1 MIPID
6 CKITNFSSYLLLRIS
21 CFHSKILTSC
31 NWGYIMNGLLYC
43 STWPIFIYS
52 LLATAEMAEQHPN
65 KVLGVVSQ
73 RKLLKNVGQLHFTP
87 GMCGSH
93 DLVWHHVITEGVRLS
108 GVSSDGKGQQ
118 YHTPDHVIVSC
129 GSDIII
135 VGRGIYEVVR
145 L

>member
-1 MIPID
+1 M
-6 CKITNFSSYLLLRIS
+6 
-21 CFHSKILTSC
+21 
-31 NWGYIMNGLLYC
+31 
-43 STWPIFIYS
+43 
-52 LLATAEMAEQHPN
+52 AEMAEQHPN

-108 GVSSDGKGQQ
+108 GVSSDGMGQQ
-118 YHTPDHVIVSC
+118 YHAPDHEGVTS
-129 GSDIII
+129 
-135 VGRGIYEVVR
+135 